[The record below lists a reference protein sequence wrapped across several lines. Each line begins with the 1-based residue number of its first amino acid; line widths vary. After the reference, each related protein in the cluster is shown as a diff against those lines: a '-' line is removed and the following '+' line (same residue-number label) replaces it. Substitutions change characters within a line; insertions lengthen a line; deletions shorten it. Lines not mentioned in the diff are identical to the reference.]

1 MFARRETLV
10 LSIRTVGELRRVFFN
25 PKKRIIMNPQ
35 EFTETYIHTIFTDP
49 TTKETFIKVPIADY
63 QELSYMQQS
72 LLENLHLLTHLEDR
86 SDTDRGLKNCAYWLS
101 KILLA
106 SYPAEEL
113 EGISKLIKAASKFL

>member
-1 MFARRETLV
+1 M
-10 LSIRTVGELRRVFFN
+10 
-25 PKKRIIMNPQ
+25 KPQ
-35 EFTETYIHTIFTDP
+35 EFTEKYIHTIYTDP
-49 TTKETFIKVPIADY
+49 TTKETFIRVPISDY

-113 EGISKLIKAASKFL
+113 EGISKLIKAASKLM